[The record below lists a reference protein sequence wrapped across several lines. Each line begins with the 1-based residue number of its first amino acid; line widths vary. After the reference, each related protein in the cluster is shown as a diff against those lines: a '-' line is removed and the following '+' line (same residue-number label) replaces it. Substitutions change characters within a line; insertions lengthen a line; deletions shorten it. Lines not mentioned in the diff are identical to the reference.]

1 MQDNNVTFSLDSYNE
16 MQREAI
22 LDFEHNLMILA
33 CAGSGKTRTI
43 TGKMAY
49 AISKGLVQPYE
60 ICAVT
65 FTNKAAGEM
74 RERLEALVPEA
85 GGRATV
91 RTFHSLGVLLLRRFG
106 DRIGLP
112 KGFAIADDSDAAHFV
127 KTALELK
134 GKAAARLARITA
146 GWILDAKEHGC
157 GPEDEKAEVYFHIG
171 DVQYGNKADQM
182 SIQDIFK
189 AYEAEKEKASALD
202 FPDLLCG
209 EACGNLRRRP

>member
-85 GGRATV
+85 GGRAKV
-91 RTFHSLGVLLLRRFG
+91 RT
-106 DRIGLP
+106 IP
-112 KGFAIADDSDAAHFV
+112 
-127 KTALELK
+127 
-134 GKAAARLARITA
+134 LASCFSVVSGT
-146 GWILDAKEHGC
+146 G
-157 GPEDEKAEVYFHIG
+157 
-171 DVQYGNKADQM
+171 
-182 SIQDIFK
+182 
-189 AYEAEKEKASALD
+189 
-202 FPDLLCG
+202 
-209 EACGNLRRRP
+209 